1 MVNLKLYPGIYLKA
15 KSSLT
20 LVNIDTCIS
29 QNKFW
34 VMKIQ
39 YCSDLHLEFPENQT
53 FLKSHPLK
61 PEGDILILAGDIVP
75 FAIMDKYPDFF
86 DYLTDHFETTYWL
99 PGNHEYY
106 HSDASER
113 SGTFNEKIRSNI
125 VLINNQSVKLNNTR
139 LIFSTLWSYISPSS
153 EYMIK
158 KNMSDFHVISYQG
171 QRFSI
176 DVFNKLHEES
186 KAFLVSALQDKKGD
200 CETIVVTHHV
210 PTLKNYPDR
219 YTGSLLNEAFVVE
232 LSDLIEDSEIDYW
245 MYGHTHANTAD
256 FELGKTLMLTNQLGY
271 IEYNEHQY
279 FDIAKT
285 ITIRKEA

>member
-1 MVNLKLYPGIYLKA
+1 
-15 KSSLT
+15 
-20 LVNIDTCIS
+20 
-29 QNKFW
+29 
-34 VMKIQ
+34 MKIQ

-61 PEGDILILAGDIVP
+61 PEGNILILAGDIVP
-75 FAIMDKYPDFF
+75 FAIMDKHPDFF
-86 DYLTDHFETTYWL
+86 DYLADHFETTYWL

-113 SGTFNEKIRSNI
+113 SGTLNEKIRSNV
-125 VLINNQSVKLNNTR
+125 VLINNQSVKLNNAR
-139 LIFSTLWSYISPSS
+139 LIFTTLWSYISPSS

-219 YTGSLLNEAFVVE
+219 YSGSLLNEAFVIE